1 MDEVDVF
8 SATSPMEVF
17 SVPLCQS
24 RRSTVSTWINTF
36 GIIEAHYFHPNLIVL
51 QETSSLTKTFQALI
65 DEITREF
72 IKGRAIPIVWVDE
85 EKLNKFDVTF
95 RTRHPI
101 DHNQAGD
108 PLKLTD
114 EMDQACHQS
123 VVIQANTYSLTI
135 ISRSRNWFQ
144 KVIWKGEE

>member
-1 MDEVDVF
+1 M
-8 SATSPMEVF
+8 
-17 SVPLCQS
+17 
-24 RRSTVSTWINTF
+24 
-36 GIIEAHYFHPNLIVL
+36 
-51 QETSSLTKTFQALI
+51 LI

-72 IKGRAIPIVWVDE
+72 IKGREIPIVWVDE
-85 EKLNKFDVTF
+85 ENLNKFDVTF

-114 EMDQACHQS
+114 EMDQARHQS
-123 VVIQANTYSLTI
+123 VVIQATTYSLTL
-135 ISRSRNWFQ
+135 ISRSRKWFQ